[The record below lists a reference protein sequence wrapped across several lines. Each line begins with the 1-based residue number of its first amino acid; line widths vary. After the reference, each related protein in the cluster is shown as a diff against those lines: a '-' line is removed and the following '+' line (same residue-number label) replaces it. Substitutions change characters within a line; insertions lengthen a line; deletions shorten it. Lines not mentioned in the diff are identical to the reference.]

1 MESDAQRLLREIKYS
16 QKAYQNGEAAFEVW
30 FAWRKSI
37 MTEAKILGVT
47 KELLELVRK
56 EAIADG
62 TI

>member
-1 MESDAQRLLREIKYS
+1 MESDAQRLLRKIKHS
-16 QKAYQNGEAAFEVW
+16 QKAYQNGEHTWEAW
-30 FAWRKSI
+30 FAERKLI